1 MGRFLGSRMSAP
13 RRSFHPYAFLVA
25 IWAVNV
31 CSNAFYIAPAPV
43 FNEMRADLAIS
54 YAQAGALISVY
65 LIAILLFQIPAGYLI
80 DRRDPRPVIALG
92 CFGVLGLSLAIYLVP
107 RYDAMLVLRFLAGIP
122 VAFVF
127 VPSAFLVSRAFSHA
141 PGRAVGVFL
150 SGPPAG
156 VAVGSLF
163 GPLIAV
169 TFGWPAVYIAFTLP
183 WLLLV
188 PLFLYYARGLPTQA
202 PGTFTLADYVAAFRN
217 REIWKVG
224 GVFACSYAAYIFYS
238 SWSPTYLSNS
248 GILSEAILGL
258 LSAAIPAAGIL
269 SRPTGAYLA
278 ETRLSADK
286 RRVPMAAFV
295 VLVMTSLAVP
305 FVSAGV
311 AGLLIAGGFLAQ
323 FPFSVYYIL
332 SAQIMPPR
340 FTGSA
345 YALMNSVSL
354 IGGAISPGLAGYL
367 ADVTGSFFAAYVMI
381 AATALLGL
389 VLIVLTRER

>member
-1 MGRFLGSRMSAP
+1 MSGPGP
-13 RRSFHPYAFLVA
+13 RFHPYAFLVA

-43 FNEMRADLAIS
+43 FKAMMADLGIS

-65 LIAILLFQIPAGYLI
+65 LVAILLFQIPAGYVI
-80 DRRDPRPVIALG
+80 DRRDPRTIIALG
-92 CFGVLGLSLAIYLVP
+92 CFGVLGLSLVTSLVP
-107 RYDAMLVLRFLAGIP
+107 RYDAMLVLRFLAGLP

-127 VPSAFLVSRAFSHA
+127 VPSALLVSRAFSRT

-156 VAVGSLF
+156 VALGNLF
-163 GPLIAV
+163 GPLVAA

-188 PLFLYYARGLPTQA
+188 PVFLFFTRGLPVQP
-202 PGTFTLADYVAAFRN
+202 PGTFTFSDYFAAFRN
-217 REIWKVG
+217 RELWKVG

-238 SWSPTYLSNS
+238 SWSPTYLSEL
-248 GILSEAILGL
+248 GVLSSAVLGL

-269 SRPTGAYLA
+269 SRPTGAYVA
-278 ETRLSADK
+278 ETWWARDK
-286 RRVPMAAFV
+286 RFVPMAAFLI
-295 VLVMTSLAVP
+295 LVMTSLAVP
-305 FVSAGV
+305 WLGGGV
-311 AGLLIAGGFLAQ
+311 VPLLIAGGFLAQ

-345 YALMNSVSL
+345 YALMNSISL

-367 ADVTGSFFAAYVMI
+367 TDVTGSFVAAFVMMAL
-381 AATALLGL
+381 AAVLGL
-389 VLIVLTRER
+389 SLIALTRER

>member
-1 MGRFLGSRMSAP
+1 MSAD
-13 RRSFHPYAFLVA
+13 RRPFHPYAFLVA

-43 FNEMRADLAIS
+43 FPDMRAALGIS

-65 LIAILLFQIPAGYLI
+65 LVAILLFQIPAGYLI
-80 DRRDPRPVIALG
+80 DRRDPRAVIALG

-107 RYDAMLVLRFLAGIP
+107 RYDMMLVLRFLAGIP

-156 VAVGSLF
+156 VAIGSLF
-163 GPLIAV
+163 GPLVAANY
-169 TFGWPAVYIAFTLP
+169 GWPAVYIAFTLP
-183 WLLLV
+183 WLILV
-188 PLFLYYARGLPTQA
+188 PVFLFYARGVPAQA
-202 PGTFTLADYVAAFRN
+202 PGLFTLSDYVAAFGN
-217 REIWKVG
+217 RELWKVG

-248 GILSEAILGL
+248 GVLSEAVLGI

-278 ETRLSADK
+278 ETTFARDK
-286 RRVPMAAFV
+286 RWVPMMAFV
-295 VLVMTSLAVP
+295 VLAMTSLAVP
-305 FVSAGV
+305 LLSLGV
-311 AGLLIAGGFLAQ
+311 VPLLIAGGFLAQ

-332 SAQIMPPR
+332 SAQIMPSR

-345 YALMNSVSL
+345 YALMNSISL

-381 AATALLGL
+381 AVTAVLGL
-389 VLIVLTRER
+389 VLIALTREH